1 MRDMSSH
8 TINIIIIEE
17 SQKKELSRQSRI
29 SIDPDKVIA
38 ALSWLVDHNYR
49 YRGLE
54 GREFSP
60 NIRHQLVDKT
70 IWVAA
75 HTGLVSTEIFGRSL
89 TSVFRYIRK
98 EDNGTQEDIF
108 ED

>member
-1 MRDMSSH
+1 MSSH
-8 TINIIIIEE
+8 TINIISIEE
-17 SQKKELSRQSRI
+17 SPKKELLRQSRI

-38 ALSWLVDHNYR
+38 ALAWLVDNNYR
-49 YRGLE
+49 YRGRE
-54 GREFSP
+54 GREFSQ

-70 IWVAA
+70 IWFAA
-75 HTGLVSTEIFGRSL
+75 HTGLASTEIVGRSL

-98 EDNGTQEDIF
+98 NDNGTQEDIF